1 MCLKKFMVGNPPLTV
16 DVEVE
21 EDFDESEV
29 EMEED
34 FEADGKNDSKD
45 DKLCDLYVKY
55 CTVIIAC
62 TTYSLLSLIPF
73 PKIT

>member
-1 MCLKKFMVGNPPLTV
+1 MVGNPQLTV

-29 EMEED
+29 EMELED

-45 DKLCDLYVKY
+45 D
-55 CTVIIAC
+55 
-62 TTYSLLSLIPF
+62 
-73 PKIT
+73 

>member
-1 MCLKKFMVGNPPLTV
+1 MCLKKFMVGNPQLTV

-55 CTVIIAC
+55 CTASQCNNVTALQNLYI
-62 TTYSLLSLIPF
+62 SPF
-73 PKIT
+73 

>member
-1 MCLKKFMVGNPPLTV
+1 MYTHTHMNIVWGKWWTVCLKKFMVGNPQLTV

-45 DKLCDLYVKY
+45 D
-55 CTVIIAC
+55 
-62 TTYSLLSLIPF
+62 
-73 PKIT
+73 